1 MFGIDTKRL
10 KQLSTQAQSD
20 SISENDEIT
29 FNDVVENYKLFMK
42 LTTLIETIAN
52 AKELKLVNL
61 KNVVEVLTED
71 MDEKEYEEFVDLVL
85 KLLFY
90 LKVSQSAIDDLLDD
104 DDEISSM
111 ELENLIELIIERMG
125 DNDLYEFVAYAIHN
139 PELPDDVE
147 TDSIQMD
154 WAFHNNKKNCLDAK
168 KRADKTGKFKH
179 KCFKGYRAGKLGF
192 WLYPKDFE
200 NSKTAGVSGQNHKSK
215 EKKGYTKRIWKTDS
229 RKKWLKSMT
238 KHTGNT
244 DFGKKTQKKQL
255 SNETGV

>member
-29 FNDVVENYKLFMK
+29 FDDIVENYKLFMK

-139 PELPDDVE
+139 PELPDDIE
-147 TDSIQMD
+147 TDSVQMD
-154 WAFHNNKKNCLDAK
+154 WAFYSSKSKCETHNNELENQGA
-168 KRADKTGKFKH
+168 KFKYE
-179 KCFKGYRAGKLGF
+179 CFKGKHYNNNKVINGY
-192 WLYPKDFE
+192 WSYPKDFKGKKGH
-200 NSKTAGVSGQNHKSK
+200 SASYHKSK
-215 EKKGYTKRIWKTDS
+215 TTVTKTSGYHWREKAKEAYEK
-229 RKKWLKSMT
+229 LKE
-238 KHTGNT
+238 KA
-244 DFGKKTQKKQL
+244 KQL

>member
-10 KQLSTQAQSD
+10 KQLSSQAQSD
-20 SISENDEIT
+20 NVSKNDEIT
-29 FNDVVENYKLFMK
+29 FEDIVENYKLFMK

-52 AKELKLVNL
+52 AKELKLKNL
-61 KNVVEVLTED
+61 QNVVEVLTED
-71 MDEKEYEEFVDLVL
+71 MDEEEYEEFVELVL

-90 LKVSQSAIDDLLDD
+90 LKVSQSAIDDLLDE

-139 PELPDDVE
+139 PDLPDDID

-154 WAFHNNKKNCLDAK
+154 WAFYNNEKKCLDKAK
-168 KRADKTGKFKH
+168 ELANESNFEH
-179 KCFKGYRAGKLGF
+179 KCFKGYSDGKLGF

-200 NSKTAGVSGQNHKSK
+200 HSTTKGVSGKYHKSK
-215 EKKGYTKRIWKTDS
+215 KSINNPTRHWGEDS
-229 RKKWLKSMT
+229 RKKWIKSMK
-238 KHTGNT
+238 KHTGNS
-244 DFGKKTQKKQL
+244 DFGEKDKTKQL
-255 SNETGV
+255 TNDTGA

>member
-29 FNDVVENYKLFMK
+29 FDDIVENYKLFMK

-154 WAFHNNKKNCLDAK
+154 WVFYSNEGECQKHKNNVKN
-168 KRADKTGKFKH
+168 G
-179 KCFKGYRAGKLGF
+179 KCFKGYHGKGSNF
-192 WLYPKDFE
+192 VKGYWLYPKDFGKGDTH
-200 NSKTAGVSGQNHKSK
+200 SASYHKSDEHITKKSGYHWGSVVKKTFKKMMKTRMK
-215 EKKGYTKRIWKTDS
+215 EKKQVEKTKT
-229 RKKWLKSMT
+229 
-238 KHTGNT
+238 
-244 DFGKKTQKKQL
+244 KQL
-255 SNETGV
+255 ANETGV